1 MARRDLE
8 MTEALV
14 HSWWAAEENG
24 DVLVCGVYPGESGF
38 AQFHQEAWDTG
49 LGLQVLVVAQG
60 KG

>member
-1 MARRDLE
+1 